1 MRIWDQSLYSKV
13 ASLLF
18 YSPIEHLMK
27 QIVLFL
33 LPLLAIIPAM
43 AFAQEAGTDIPLDV
57 EIEFT
62 DAEGVVIGLGAL
74 AGVTTAYLRM
84 RAARAKAIE
93 AGQEWNFDATRF
105 IDRVLMAVIASI
117 PLALGSASNI
127 IVLNAFTMVMIYL
140 AALGS
145 SELILELRNKNTT
158 KKR

>member
-1 MRIWDQSLYSKV
+1 
-13 ASLLF
+13 
-18 YSPIEHLMK
+18 
-27 QIVLFL
+27 
-33 LPLLAIIPAM
+33 M

-158 KKR
+158 KKK